1 MNKVVI
7 VTPTYNERDN
17 VPLLLA
23 GLEQHIPWAD
33 VLIVDDNSPDGTGAL
48 VEGLGQ
54 ARGNVHLLRRPGK
67 QGLGVAYQAGL
78 AWALDRNYDRIV
90 QMDADLLHPPDR
102 VADLV
107 AATEEADFAIGSR
120 YVPGGAVLGWPLRR
134 RIISRGANFYAR
146 TLLRLPVHDLT
157 TGFKCWRAEVLR
169 ALDLPTLQAS
179 GYVCLVESTYRALCL
194 GFKAK
199 EVPVVMRNREHGES
213 KMGLGVAGEG
223 MIQVLKWALAPRP
236 RPPVAPPPP
245 PCPGPPV

>member
-1 MNKVVI
+1 MNRVVI
-7 VTPTYNERDN
+7 VTPTYDERDN
-17 VPLLLA
+17 VPLLIA
-23 GLEQHIPWAD
+23 GLQQHIPQAD
-33 VLIVDDNSPDGTGAL
+33 VLIVDDNSPDGTGGL
-48 VEGLGQ
+48 VEEL
-54 ARGNVHLLRRPGK
+54 AKTHPNVHLLRRPGK

-78 AWALDRNYDRIV
+78 GWALEHGYERIV

-120 YVPGGAVLGWPLRR
+120 YVKGGAVLGWPLHR

-157 TGFKCWRAEVLR
+157 TGFKCWRAQVLR

-179 GYVCLVESTYRALCL
+179 GYVCLVEGTYRALCL
-194 GFKAK
+194 GFQAK
-199 EVPVVMRNREHGES
+199 EVPVVMRNRERGVS
-213 KMGLGVAGEG
+213 KMGLGVAREG

-236 RPPVAPPPP
+236 RPPGPTPPPA
-245 PCPGPPV
+245 